1 MSVVARNH
9 RMQDRKLQT
18 VASGVRR
25 EDARLLTGEGNFV
38 DDHSVGDTCYGVV
51 VRSPYPHAIIE
62 RIDISGATSIPGVR
76 TVITAADLDR
86 EGIGGL
92 PCVSSFSNSDGS
104 EIFKPFRPVLAIQTV
119 RYVGEPVAFVVA
131 DTLATAHDAAELV
144 VIDYAEL
151 PSTSNHLQSL
161 QGTPE
166 IWSECQNIAFD
177 WCMGEKEDFQS
188 EANRATHVV
197 SIEIQH
203 PRMAAAPLEPRSAR
217 GEYCPASQSYTLIA
231 QTQGVHGVRRVIAEN
246 ILKIPL
252 EQLRVITPDV
262 GGSFGMK
269 IFTYPEY
276 ALVLIAARK
285 IGMAVRWIATRTES
299 FLSDTQSRARTDYAT
314 LALDQSGK
322 IVALSMDIVADLGA
336 YLSHVGP
343 NSPSIYAA
351 TVVGHTYKIPV
362 IYLRSRGIFTN
373 APPTDAFR
381 GAGKPE
387 TICTVEQLID
397 KAAHQLGMDR
407 IKLRQINFVQPEDL
421 PYSMPNNQV
430 IDSGNFNALLERALA
445 MASFRTF
452 EERKLKSQ
460 KSGKLRGL
468 GLGMYMHSTGG
479 SVAEVCEVRLLKNG
493 SVQVLT
499 GTQAAGQGH
508 ETALAHM
515 VAQFLQIH
523 AENIEVRQGDT
534 ALLEVGGG
542 TGGSSFTPIA
552 GNTAYRAVEEFLDR
566 TRQMAGEI
574 LEASAH
580 DIEYNQGKF
589 SVAGTDVSITLQ
601 EIALRLDEQQLESD
615 GCVGRAGFDG
625 VNTTHPCGAYVAEI
639 ECDPE
644 TGILQLINL
653 VGVDDL
659 GTIINTQ
666 LVDGQLHGA
675 WAQAIGT
682 SIMESVVF
690 DETDSGQ
697 PQNSTFM
704 DYQLPRASDVPSFE
718 LEKCSTICQTN
729 PLGVKGAG
737 EVASLGAPGALLNA
751 LSDMLSDDTFVVV
764 DPPATPLRMWQLINR
779 HRKPPDEP
787 N

>member
-1 MSVVARNH
+1 MSVVARIH

-18 VASGVRR
+18 IAGGGRR
-25 EDARLLTGEGNFV
+25 EDARLLVGKGKFV
-38 DDHSVGDTCYGVV
+38 DDHTVGDTCYGVV
-51 VRSPYPHAIIE
+51 VRSPYPHATIE
-62 RIDISGATSIPGVR
+62 QIDISAAASIPGVLA
-76 TVITAADLDR
+76 VITAADLDR

-92 PCVSSFSNSDGS
+92 PCVSSFANSDGS
-104 EIFKPFRPVLAIQTV
+104 AIFKPFRPVLAEQTV

-131 DTLATAHDAAELV
+131 DTLAAAHDAAEMV
-144 VIDYAEL
+144 MIDYEEL
-151 PSTSNHLQSL
+151 PSTSNLHQSL

-166 IWSECQNIAFD
+166 IWAECNNIAFD
-177 WCMGEKEDFQS
+177 WSMGEREEFQS
-188 EANRATHVV
+188 EASQAAHVV

-203 PRMAAAPLEPRSAR
+203 PRMAVAPLEPRSAL
-217 GEYCPASQSYTLIA
+217 GDYCPASQSYTLTA

-246 ILKIPL
+246 VLNIPL
-252 EQLRVITPDV
+252 EKLRVVTPDV

-276 ALVLIAARK
+276 ALVLIAARL
-285 IGMAVRWIATRTES
+285 IGKSVRWTATRTES

-314 LALDQSGK
+314 MALDPSGR
-322 IVALSMDIVADLGA
+322 IVALSLDIVADMGA

-362 IYLRSRGIFTN
+362 TCLRSRGVFTN

-387 TICTVEQLID
+387 TVCTVEQLID

-407 IKLRQINFVQPEDL
+407 IKLRQVNLVQPEDL
-421 PYSMPNNQV
+421 PYSMPNGQV
-430 IDSGNFNALLERALA
+430 IDSGNFNALLERALTLSA
-445 MASFRTF
+445 YQTL
-452 EERKLKSQ
+452 EERKLKSR
-460 KSGKLRGL
+460 KFGKLRGL
-468 GLGMYMHSTGG
+468 GLGMYMHSTSG
-479 SVAEVCEVRLLKNG
+479 SAAEVCEVRLLKNG
-493 SVQVLT
+493 LVRVLT

-515 VAQFLQIH
+515 VAQFLQVH
-523 AENIEVRQGDT
+523 PENIEVRQGDT

-552 GNTAYRAVEEFLDR
+552 GNTARLAVEQFLDR
-566 TRQMAGEI
+566 TKQMAGEI

-589 SVAGTDVSITLQ
+589 SVAGTDVCITLQ

-625 VNTTHPCGAYVAEI
+625 VNTTHPCGAYAAEI
-639 ECDPE
+639 ECDPK

-659 GTIINTQ
+659 GTIVNTQ
-666 LVDGQLHGA
+666 LADGQLHGA

-690 DETDSGQ
+690 DENHSGQ

-704 DYQLPRASDVPSFE
+704 DYQLPRASDLPTFE
-718 LEKCSTICQTN
+718 LEKFSTICQTN

-737 EVASLGAPGALLNA
+737 EVACLGAPGALLNA
-751 LSDMLSDDTFVVV
+751 LSDMLSDDAFVVV
-764 DPPATPLRMWQLINR
+764 DPPATPHRMWQLINR
-779 HRKPPDEP
+779 NNKPQTDS